1 MSQFL
6 PPYKVPQEHPE
17 SCLLSAEGEQG
28 EETNP
33 EEAAVT
39 HPSQTP
45 FIASALP
52 LWKQALLESRES
64 LPEIAMEKECAC
76 ANVITPGQVPPRDSR
91 SAWFHPAGTAPGRG
105 SGAALPPGQMWGWA
119 GRARTRQARTP
130 EPGAT
135 FIYLKLFIIE
145 RPKTSG
151 KARAVHRFSN
161 PAGNRAESWNLY
173 PAFERG
179 RPRGEPGPSARGDF
193 SGTGMRPR
201 RSGRDQPVT

>member
-1 MSQFL
+1 M
-6 PPYKVPQEHPE
+6 
-17 SCLLSAEGEQG
+17 
-28 EETNP
+28 
-33 EEAAVT
+33 T

-64 LPEIAMEKECAC
+64 LPEITMEKECAC

-135 FIYLKLFIIE
+135 FIYLRLFIIE

-151 KARAVHRFSN
+151 KVH
-161 PAGNRAESWNLY
+161 AGS
-173 PAFERG
+173 PVFQSRG
-179 RPRGEPGPSARGDF
+179 RQGGKLELVPSFRKGQATGRARPF
-193 SGTGMRPR
+193 C
-201 RSGRDQPVT
+201 